1 MFPGDTRTR
10 IRICDFGS
18 RTHIACPMP
27 WGPNKQPFFKEKC
40 ADADPASAGRVCH
53 GGMIMPQATYEEA
66 AKAGKK
72 EIQAREAAG
81 LPTMLPVL
89 DEILSGAEIRGEVPL
104 GLIDI
109 PNERIVGTKTAARAV
124 SFAPNFM
131 PLLPEGSEFA
141 MKWKNLCKSHLE
153 EGIREPVSA
162 YEYLNQFY
170 VLEGNK
176 RVSVLKFFGA
186 PTIPAYVT
194 RIIPAWEDTP
204 EIRLY
209 YEFLDF
215 YNQTNFYDIECSGEG
230 SYRRL
235 CRLTGHRRGA
245 RWEMDDR
252 IDFRS
257 CYNLFSAA
265 FRDLGGENLS
275 CTVGDA
281 FLVYL
286 TVYGYDAA
294 KGATAADFAANLK
307 KIWEEIEI
315 RQPNAEPEEK
325 LNVKLDPAPEPKKT
339 LLTQILPGTTS
350 PKTVTRIAFVYY
362 RNKEVSSWTYGHEL
376 GRQSMEDAFGG
387 RVKTSVYDNVTPET
401 VDATL
406 EQAIA
411 DGSAIVFVTSPLFL
425 SASIKAAAEHPDVKI
440 LNCSM
445 NQVHKYIR
453 TYYARIF
460 EAKLLNGI
468 LAGILTDTGTIGYIA
483 DYPILTV
490 PAAIDAFALGVR
502 MVNPAAKV
510 LLEWSTVQ
518 ENVGIDLTRKL
529 YEKGATYISHLDLI
543 VPQHA
548 TREYGLYHV
557 REDGQPDNLALP
569 VLDWGKYYERIIR
582 NVLHG
587 TWKAEEKEE
596 ASKAV
601 SYFWGMSSGVVD
613 VIWSDQIPSATR
625 NLLEMIKRS
634 VMRYDFNPFCGTL
647 HTQGGVI
654 ETAPWGLTTQ
664 EIIAIDWL
672 ADNVVGSIPAAA
684 QMTSD
689 TKPVVREEGVRPDG
703 EDDE

>member
-1 MFPGDTRTR
+1 MT
-10 IRICDFGS
+10 
-18 RTHIACPMP
+18 
-27 WGPNKQPFFKEKC
+27 
-40 ADADPASAGRVCH
+40 
-53 GGMIMPQATYEEA
+53 
-66 AKAGKK
+66 
-72 EIQAREAAG
+72 
-81 LPTMLPVL
+81 
-89 DEILSGAEIRGEVPL
+89 
-104 GLIDI
+104 
-109 PNERIVGTKTAARAV
+109 
-124 SFAPNFM
+124 
-131 PLLPEGSEFA
+131 
-141 MKWKNLCKSHLE
+141 
-153 EGIREPVSA
+153 A
-162 YEYLNQFY
+162 YEYLNKFY

-176 RVSVLKFFGA
+176 RVSVLKYFDA

-204 EIRLY
+204 EIRNY

-215 YNQTNFYDIECSGEG
+215 YNQTNFYDLEFSEEG

-235 CRLTGHRRGA
+235 CRLTGHHRGV
-245 RWEMDDR
+245 RWDMDDR

-257 CYNLFSAA
+257 CYHLFSTA
-265 FRDLGGENLS
+265 FADLGGETLS

-294 KGATAADFAANLK
+294 KEATVAEFTGNLK

-315 RQPNAEPEEK
+315 RQPDAEPREK
-325 LNVKLDPAPEPKKT
+325 LDVKLDPAPEPKKT
-339 LLTQILPGTTS
+339 LLTQILPGTS
-350 PKTVTRIAFVYY
+350 APKTVTRIAFVYY
-362 RNKEVSSWTYGHEL
+362 RNKEVSSWAYGHEL

-387 RVKTSVYDNVTPET
+387 QVKTTVYDNVTPET
-401 VDATL
+401 ADDTL

-411 DGSAIVFVTSPLFL
+411 DGNTIVFATSPLFL
-425 SASIKAAAEHPDVKI
+425 SSCIKAAAEHPEVKI

-445 NQVHKYIR
+445 NQVHRYVR

-490 PAAIDAFALGVR
+490 PAAIDAFALGVK
-502 MVNPAAKV
+502 MVNPNAKV

-518 ENVGIDLTRKL
+518 ENVGVDLTQKL
-529 YEKGATYISHLDLI
+529 SGMGATYISHLDLLS
-543 VPQHA
+543 PEHA
-548 TREYGLYHV
+548 SREYGLYRV

-569 VLDWGKYYERIIR
+569 VLDWGKYYERIVR

-587 TWKAEEKEE
+587 TWKTEEKEE

-613 VIWSDQIPSATR
+613 VIWSDQIPPATR
-625 NLLEMIKRS
+625 NLLEMMKRS
-634 VMRYDFNPFCGTL
+634 IMRYEFNPFCGTL
-647 HTQGGVI
+647 HTQDGVI

-684 QMTSD
+684 DLPSEK
-689 TKPVVREEGVRPDG
+689 KPVVLEEGVRPDE